1 MFYLTEVEEIYDN
14 RTKLYFEE
22 VLTSYSSKSYRSAL
36 VSLYSVTICD
46 IIYKLKELSEDYDD
60 ESAEKILSEMEE
72 EMSRKSDL
80 SFWESKLI
88 DLAYD
93 RHKILN
99 NETKAYM
106 DTLKKF
112 RNLSAHPSLNENYE
126 LYQPNKEIT
135 IALIKN
141 ILSEILIKSP
151 ILNNKIVDKLTD
163 DLSENKDWL
172 LASNENLNSYL
183 LKKYF
188 EKMDPSTIKY
198 IFKTFWKF
206 CYVSDD
212 EKCLENIEINI
223 ATLKSLLKYK
233 YEELIPYLESEDVLK
248 QVGDS
253 YIQKLNV
260 CKLLF
265 LFPKLYLLLE
275 ENLKREI
282 DTFID
287 TNNDAKIFSYFKYK
301 NKIEHLENLRNIN
314 MNFPKDKE
322 INTIYDTY
330 ADEGLQDKLLDLF
343 IEKFGNSENFDEANE
358 LFDKLVYP
366 FLENYNF
373 EQFER
378 IMEKINTNSQIYN
391 RRRNYRDNTK
401 LASKIIERFGYDIDF
416 QQYSNFKYDESV
428 NQVDDNNIPF

>member
-1 MFYLTEVEEIYDN
+1 MFYLTEVEDIYDN

-22 VLTSYSSKSYRSAL
+22 VLTSYSSKCYRSAL

-46 IIYKLKELSEDYDD
+46 IIYKLEELSEYYDD
-60 ESAEKILSEMEE
+60 EVAEKILSEMEKD
-72 EMSRKSDL
+72 MSDNSNL
-80 SFWESKLI
+80 SHWESKLI
-88 DLAYD
+88 NLAYE

-99 NETKAYM
+99 KKTKVYM
-106 DTLKKF
+106 ETLKNF

-126 LYQPNKEIT
+126 LFQPDKETT
-135 IALIKN
+135 ISLIKN

-151 ILNNKIVDKLTD
+151 IVNNKIIDKLTD
-163 DLSENKDWL
+163 DLSENKYWL
-172 LASNENLNSYL
+172 LESDENLNSFL

-188 EKMDPSTIKY
+188 ERMDSSTIKY

-212 EKCLENIEINI
+212 EKCRENIDINI
-223 ATLKSLLKYK
+223 AALKSLLKYK
-233 YEELIPYLESEDVLK
+233 YEELILYLESEDILK

-253 YIQKLNV
+253 NTQKLNV

-287 TNNDAKIFSYFKYK
+287 INSEAKMFSYFKYK
-301 NKIEHLENLRNIN
+301 NKMEHLENLKNIK
-314 MNFPKDKE
+314 MNVPDDKD
-322 INTIYDTY
+322 INIIYDTY
-330 ADEGLQDKLLDLF
+330 ANEGLQDKLLDLF
-343 IEKFGNSENFDEANE
+343 IERFGKSESFDEANE
-358 LFDKLVYP
+358 LFDKIVYP
-366 FLENYNF
+366 FLERYSF

-378 IMEKINTNSQIYN
+378 IIKKINANSQIYN
-391 RRRNYRDNTK
+391 RRRNYNDNNK
-401 LASKIIERFGYDIDF
+401 LVSKITERFGNSIDF
-416 QQYSNFKYDESV
+416 QKYSNFKYDEYI
-428 NQVDDNNIPF
+428 NQVD